1 MNYRYFFMKSFFT
14 KFPFKREKFERI
26 MMAFIESRQRFKM
39 HFRWKSST
47 RYDLS
52 DRTEIVQK
60 YLNYEN
66 INEDSP
72 MEMILRAGYSH

>member
-1 MNYRYFFMKSFFT
+1 MT
-14 KFPFKREKFERI
+14 
-26 MMAFIESRQRFKM
+26 AFIESRQRFEM
-39 HFRWKSST
+39 HFRWKSSA